1 MPFNLSSALNTD
13 WRFLFC
19 SSLCWC
25 PSNSCSKLFHFSQA
39 LNPQRR
45 KSKEGNRTISK
56 KYNSWKCIWNRI
68 WNCIVKKEIDPVK
81 AMRHIQVK
89 LLDSKEKNVSKRT
102 KLLIKE
108 RKPDCCQ
115 TLTTNHYA
123 SRKWNSIVN
132 ILKKRKDEPKIL
144 YPVWFSDRKATN
156 KCFHMWEFREYCP
169 HNSLLILEDEL
180 LTTKTCRNIINL
192 KPDGIDH

>member
-1 MPFNLSSALNTD
+1 
-13 WRFLFC
+13 
-19 SSLCWC
+19 
-25 PSNSCSKLFHFSQA
+25 
-39 LNPQRR
+39 
-45 KSKEGNRTISK
+45 
-56 KYNSWKCIWNRI
+56 
-68 WNCIVKKEIDPVK
+68 
-81 AMRHIQVK
+81 MRHIQVK

-144 YPVWFSDRKATN
+144 YPV
-156 KCFHMWEFREYCP
+156 
-169 HNSLLILEDEL
+169 
-180 LTTKTCRNIINL
+180 
-192 KPDGIDH
+192 